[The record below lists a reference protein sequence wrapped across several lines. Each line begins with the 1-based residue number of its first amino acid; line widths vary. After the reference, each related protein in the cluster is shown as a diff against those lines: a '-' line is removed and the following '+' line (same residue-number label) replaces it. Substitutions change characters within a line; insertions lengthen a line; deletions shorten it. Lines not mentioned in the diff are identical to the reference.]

1 MEDQIIANSS
11 SSHEAENENYNEN
24 KQETKNMRSIKI
36 IVVFLSIVVLVFSIK
51 YNFIFPVFFGIFFIV
66 SLIRGDSESD
76 EDISFVSYVWKNTR
90 GIITV
95 CMGIFGVF
103 TILWIWVNVTPYL
116 TLLVIAM
123 IAGGVKF
130 YRKSSKGQEAEL
142 NKLRELRRYDPIEY

>member
-24 KQETKNMRSIKI
+24 KLEPKNMRSIKI
-36 IVVFLSIVVLVFSIK
+36 NHVCLSIVVLVFSIK

-123 IAGGVKF
+123 IAGGVQF
-130 YRKSSKGQEAEL
+130 HRKSSKGQEAEL